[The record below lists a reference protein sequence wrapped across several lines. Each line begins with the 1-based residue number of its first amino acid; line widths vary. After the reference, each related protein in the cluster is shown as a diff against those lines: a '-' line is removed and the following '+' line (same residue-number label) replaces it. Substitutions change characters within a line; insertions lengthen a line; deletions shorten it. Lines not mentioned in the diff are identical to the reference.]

1 MLATL
6 RRMRELPPL
15 VLDTGIAV
23 VCYLA
28 MALLLADM
36 NSPWWTFLLAFLATA
51 PLIWRRRWPIGVAL
65 VAGIGTTALGVGGY
79 LHDQPYGQLVATY
92 TFASLSPLVWRIVGG
107 FVTALGVGLSLM
119 FEEAKV
125 FAFGYVLT
133 AYVAAYALGMAARS
147 RRERIAL
154 LEERELRHAEEK
166 EAAAARERERIARDM
181 HDIIAHSIGVIVV
194 QAESGPVAL
203 RTDPARAEAIF
214 GTISDAGRNAL
225 TQLRSTLGVL
235 RGATDRHPQPDL
247 DALPQLIETSPVPA
261 KLTEEG
267 ERPSLVPA
275 QVSLAAY
282 RVVQE
287 SLTNTNK
294 HARASNVDVKLA
306 WLSDA
311 LALEVRD
318 DGIGR
323 AINTG
328 GHGLIGMRER
338 VTACG
343 GELSSGPA
351 ERGWLVSARLPL

>member
-1 MLATL
+1 M
-6 RRMRELPPL
+6 PPL
-15 VLDTGIAV
+15 VVDAGIAAA
-23 VCYLA
+23 CYLG

-36 NSPWWTFLLAFLATA
+36 GRPWWAFAIAFLATA
-51 PLIWRRRWPIGVAL
+51 PLIWRRRWPIMVAL
-65 VAGIGTTALGVGGY
+65 VAGIGTVLLSITSN

-92 TFASLSPLVWRIVGG
+92 TFASLSPFAWRIAGAI
-107 FVTALGVGLSLM
+107 FTALGVWISLM
-119 FEEAKV
+119 FKEAQV

-247 DALPQLIETSPVPA
+247 DALPQLIETSTVPA

-267 ERPSLVPA
+267 ERPTLVPA

-287 SLTNTNK
+287 SLTNTSK
-294 HARASNVDVKLA
+294 HALASNVDIRLA
-306 WLSDA
+306 WLGDA
-311 LALEVRD
+311 LTLEVRD
-318 DGIGR
+318 DGTGR
-323 AINTG
+323 ANNTG